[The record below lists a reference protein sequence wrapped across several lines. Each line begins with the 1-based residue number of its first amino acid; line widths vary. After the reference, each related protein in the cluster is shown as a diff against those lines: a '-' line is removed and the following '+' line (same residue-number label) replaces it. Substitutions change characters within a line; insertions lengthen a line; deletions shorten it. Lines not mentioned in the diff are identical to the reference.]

1 MASLLPINQKFYQEF
16 KKKPDLYGPFWII
29 VTLVVVL
36 TISGNLAR
44 WLSISDKYKFSYNFE
59 IFPIAMSVLFGICS
73 GLPISIKLI
82 VNFIGNKKSEI
93 PLLHGIGIYCYSFS
107 SFLVTSLLCG
117 IIPISWV

>member
-1 MASLLPINQKFYQEF
+1 
-16 KKKPDLYGPFWII
+16 
-29 VTLVVVL
+29 VVIL

-117 IIPISWV
+117 VIPISWV